1 MEGGVQNNEVC
12 KNMTIFSKCKNNVKH
27 PYIYIDGE

>member
-1 MEGGVQNNEVC
+1 MAAGVENNEVC
-12 KNMTIFSKCKNNVKH
+12 KNIANFSKCKNNVKH